1 MFWEDFK
8 MNVTLKMWFNMNIFK
23 KKTTANKC
31 KAEMWLSGCDG

>member
-8 MNVTLKMWFNMNIFK
+8 MNVTLKMWFNMNIFLK
-23 KKTTANKC
+23 KTANKY

>member
-8 MNVTLKMWFNMNIFK
+8 MNVTLKMWFNMNILK
-23 KKTTANKC
+23 KIANKY